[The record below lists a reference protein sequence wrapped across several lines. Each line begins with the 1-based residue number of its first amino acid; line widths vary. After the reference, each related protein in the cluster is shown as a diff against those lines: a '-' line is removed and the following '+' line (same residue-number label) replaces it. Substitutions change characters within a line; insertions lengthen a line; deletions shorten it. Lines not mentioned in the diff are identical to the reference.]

1 MKTKRL
7 YALAAVNPVG
17 ESFYQKMCLAFLILV
32 LLFAF
37 LPVASVLAA
46 PASKQGITD
55 YGDLEQEWSDKLRT
69 LRVQG
74 LFYDRILLN
83 PSNFDDPD
91 DLARAHFFLEK
102 YGFALRQANTV
113 VFNHTGFDI
122 KGNVLNE
129 NQAYES
135 VHNLAMYIQMM
146 RGFREK
152 FDEVLSEASS

>member
-7 YALAAVNPVG
+7 YALAAVNPAG
-17 ESFYQKMCLAFLILV
+17 QSLYQKMLVALLILA
-32 LLFAF
+32 LLFAS

-46 PASKQGITD
+46 PASKQGTTD
-55 YGDLEQEWSDKLRT
+55 YGDLEQEWKDKLRT

-74 LFYDRILLN
+74 LFYERIRLN
-83 PSNFDDPD
+83 PTDFDDPD
-91 DLARAHFFLEK
+91 DLARAHYFLEK
-102 YGFALRQANTV
+102 YGFALKQANTV

-122 KGNVLNE
+122 QGNVIHE

-135 VHNLAMYIQMM
+135 VHDLAMYLQMM

-152 FDEVLSEASS
+152 MDEGTP